1 MRWSPFALLDAR
13 HAPPPD
19 RARVRW
25 LAAQPFAHRGLHGSD
40 GQNQRIENSR
50 AAFEAAI
57 AAGHGIECDVQLS
70 RDGIAFVFH
79 DETLD
84 RLAGRPDRVASMA
97 SDALAGIALTG
108 SDERI
113 PRLSEMLRL
122 VGGQVPLLIE
132 IKSTNRRVAP
142 ICQAVVRALE
152 GYRGSLAVMSF
163 NPLVGGWFASHAPR
177 IVRGLVVTE
186 EGRRTLRA
194 RIERHLWLWR
204 SHAEFLAYD
213 IHDLPS
219 RFAAAQRA
227 RSLPVVTWTVRSAD
241 QLRSAAAHA
250 DAPIH
255 ELPLEA
261 FGKAPI

>member
-13 HAPPPD
+13 HAPPPN

-25 LAAQPFAHRGLHGSD
+25 LVAQPFAHRGLHDAG
-40 GQNQRIENSR
+40 RVENSR

-79 DETLD
+79 DDSLD
-84 RLAGRPDRVASMA
+84 RLAGRPDRIASLS
-97 SDALAGIALTG
+97 SDALAGIALSG
-108 SDERI
+108 SAERI
-113 PRLSEMLRL
+113 PRLTEMLRL
-122 VGGQVPLLIE
+122 VDGKVPLLIE

-152 GYRGSLAVMSF
+152 GYRGEVAVMSF
-163 NPLVGGWFASHAPR
+163 NPLVGGWFAAHAPR
-177 IVRGLVVTE
+177 IARGLVVTE
-186 EGRRTLRA
+186 EGRRGLRG

-204 SHAEFLAYD
+204 ARAEFLAYD
-213 IHDLPS
+213 IRDLPS

-227 RSLPVVTWTVRSAD
+227 RGLPVVTWTVRWVE
-241 QLRSAAAHA
+241 QLRRATVHA

-261 FGKAPI
+261 FGKQPI